1 MVTFYRGENATM
13 GTALIWI
20 AIGFLTGWLAS
31 RFLAGSAGVVA
42 DLVLGVVGALA
53 AGLAFPAMHVRVPFH
68 GRASSIF
75 VAAVGALL
83 LLLVVRLLRRGSP
96 RLP

>member
-1 MVTFYRGENATM
+1 MVT
-13 GTALIWI
+13 ALVWI

-53 AGLAFPAMHVRVPFH
+53 AGLAFPALHMRVPFH
-68 GRASSIF
+68 GLASTIF
-75 VAAVGALL
+75 VAVVGALL
-83 LLLVVRLLRRGSP
+83 LLLFVRLLRRSSP